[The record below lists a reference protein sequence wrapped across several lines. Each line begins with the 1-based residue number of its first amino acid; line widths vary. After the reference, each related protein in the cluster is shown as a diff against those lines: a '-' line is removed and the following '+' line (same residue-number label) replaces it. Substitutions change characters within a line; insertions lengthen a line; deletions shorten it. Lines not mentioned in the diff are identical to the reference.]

1 MDDHEIRPLT
11 AETWDAFA
19 DLAERHNGVWGGCW
33 CTWFHPAC
41 EERGK
46 TAEGNRAYK
55 ERLVREGRAH
65 AALVFDGD
73 TAIAWAEYGTPD
85 ELPVIHHQKQYLA
98 TLDRLPDFRITCLF
112 VDKHH
117 RREGVAELAVRGAV
131 ELIAQAGGG
140 IVEGYPHEVPPGKK
154 VSASFLY
161 NATRTLYERVGFT
174 FVRPKGQGNT
184 VMRME
189 VPDSRGGTRA

>member
-41 EERGK
+41 EEKGQ

-73 TAIAWAEYGTPD
+73 TAIAWAEYGTPA

-98 TLDRLPDFRITCLF
+98 TLDSLPDYRITCLF
-112 VDKHH
+112 VDKNH
-117 RREGVAELAVRGAV
+117 RRDGVAELAVRGAV
-131 ELIAQAGGG
+131 ALIGEAGGG
-140 IVEGYPHEVPPGKK
+140 VVEGYPHDVPAGKK

-189 VPDSRGGTRA
+189 VADSRR